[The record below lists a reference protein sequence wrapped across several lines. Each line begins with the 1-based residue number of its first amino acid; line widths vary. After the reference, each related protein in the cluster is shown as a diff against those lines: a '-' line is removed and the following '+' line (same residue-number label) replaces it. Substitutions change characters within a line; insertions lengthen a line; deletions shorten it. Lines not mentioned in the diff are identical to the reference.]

1 MRGYTYILASRRNGT
16 LYVGVTSDLPRRVW
30 EHKEGITGGF
40 ASRYGATLLV
50 WYEEFPWMIDA
61 IAREKAIKNWPRRWK
76 LDLIEKTNPAGE
88 DLSSHL
94 VMW

>member
-1 MRGYTYILASRRNGT
+1 MRGYVYILVSRRNGT

-40 ASRYGATLLV
+40 TSRYGLTRLV
-50 WYEEFPWMIDA
+50 WYEEFLWVIDA

-76 LDLIEKTNPAGE
+76 IELIEKSNPDWR
-88 DLSSHL
+88 DLSDHL